1 MASRRLIVFTVFLL
15 MLAAAPVWANTAN
28 LPDLPRITSSVMID
42 GVLPEDRL
50 RLDALN
56 TSYSPEPSS
65 CDLMMTCLPVL
76 L

>member
-28 LPDLPRITSSVMID
+28 LPDLPRINSSVMID

-50 RLDALN
+50 RLD
-56 TSYSPEPSS
+56 P
-65 CDLMMTCLPVL
+65 
-76 L
+76 